1 MFLYSIGLAVKSA
14 FYYCHICTYFYLRIP
29 YNKRNFAAM
38 KTLHT
43 IYLTLLLLLP
53 ATAKTQ
59 CQTTY
64 TYADSVNVVKILK
77 EGMQTKNA
85 NLMLFYGHKFLDVPY
100 VAHTLEVNKKE
111 KLIVNLRQMD
121 CTTFVETVFA
131 LYLTTKDGS
140 TKWVDYC
147 RNLEKIRYRNGK
159 NEGYASRNHYFLWW
173 TDNNA
178 AKGLVSLPLEKA
190 TDGYY
195 RKQTINLNYMSMHAT
210 AYSMLKNDAKSQ
222 KLIAEYEKA
231 SQGRIMRY
239 IPRDY
244 LLRAKT
250 EMKYV
255 ENGDILAIC
264 TKKRGLD
271 TTHIGIAEWGTD
283 GRLHLLNASQIH
295 KKVVLESM
303 TLYEYMTKHPS
314 QLGIWVIR
322 PK

>member
-14 FYYCHICTYFYLRIP
+14 FYYCPIFYLRIP

-43 IYLTLLLLLP
+43 IYLTTLLLL
-53 ATAKTQ
+53 AAAVNGQ

-64 TYADSVNVVKILK
+64 THADSINVVRLLA
-77 EGMQTKNA
+77 EGTKAKNT
-85 NLMLFYGHKFLDVPY
+85 NLMLFYGHKFLNVPY

-131 LYLTTKDGS
+131 LYLTTKEGS
-140 TKWVDYC
+140 TSWTDYC
-147 RNLEKIRYRNGK
+147 HNLERIRYRNGK

-173 TDNNA
+173 ADNNA
-178 AKGLVSLPLEKA
+178 SQGLIYLPLEKA
-190 TDGYY
+190 TGDYY
-195 RKQTINLNYMSMHAT
+195 RKQTVNINYMSTHTA
-210 AYSMLKNDAKSQ
+210 AYSMLKNDAKAQ
-222 KLIAEYEKA
+222 KQIAAYEKA
-231 SQGRIMRY
+231 SQGRTMRY

-244 LLRAKT
+244 LMRSKS

-303 TLYEYMTKHPS
+303 SLYEYMTKHPS